1 MLENQSMTDNEL
13 NKALELF
20 ILHIE
25 KEGFGIDLLKN
36 QQPLGKEF
44 EDVLHDNLWDL
55 YERS

>member
-36 QQPLGKEF
+36 QQK
-44 EDVLHDNLWDL
+44 NLQ
-55 YERS
+55 